1 MNRIGK
7 QLSHAT
13 ACACIVVLSLTPAVQ
28 AEPVDLSDIPLYVF
42 EGVDPNIILSM
53 DDSGSMYWS
62 YMPDS
67 IKYTGKKKRA
77 TSVAWNKIYYDPT
90 LQYLPPTDENGAS
103 LGDAD
108 FTDAWNDGYAQSNT
122 CKINL
127 ATSYRPTWYYGNH
140 CDGSNYNGS
149 SSRPEYGASAQPAF
163 YHVFDTTNS
172 GCDGNTA
179 NDNCYDKVVV
189 STTSGPGSTD
199 ERQNFANWYSYYR
212 KRIYITKAAAARA
225 FSNLS
230 GGFRLAHQTI
240 NGSGSLTDPALYT
253 GSNRDDF
260 YNWLFALDATG
271 STPLRAAAE
280 RAGEY
285 LETATPYRDDPQD
298 NQSPQRSCRQNF
310 HVMLTDGYWNSSS
323 GVSGNKDN
331 SSRSVPDNEF
341 GITSYSPRPPFKDSN
356 SAYLADNT
364 FYYWVRDLRSTLED
378 NVPTN
383 IVDTHTDIDGDGD
396 VDDIDIFWNP
406 ANDPANWQH
415 MVSFTIG
422 LGIFGDLDYPGDYDD
437 LLSGDLDWPTSS
449 APGETEKVDDLWHA
463 AVNGRGLYFSAA
475 NASEMM
481 EAFQNVVG
489 DIVDRTGSS
498 SAVALNSGAI
508 SSDAQL
514 FQARFDTSGWAGHL
528 LAKRISDGSNCGA
541 VPVGSICMNLWDAA
555 CKLNGGLCEATGAT
569 EAAQATREIITMN
582 SDTLSGVAFAWD
594 QLSPTQQTAMRDPD
608 GLGPLVPDAVQYT
621 EQFGKDVIAFLR
633 GDRTKEA
640 AAGGIFRTRVSIL
653 GDIIYS
659 SPVYVGPPNRLYEQ
673 NSSFPEGEFYAA
685 FATSHSGRMPIV
697 FVGSND
703 GMVHG
708 FDAEYGYER
717 IAYIPNELFGKLWRL
732 HQTDYVHDSFVDGPL
747 SAGDVYYANDWHT
760 SVVGGLGLGG
770 QGYYALDTTKVS
782 SLYESN
788 AANIAMWEFTD
799 DDDADLG
806 YSYGKPA
813 IVRLANGKW
822 AAIFGNGLNSTDTA
836 APPVSSDGDA
846 AVFIVDIQDGS
857 VIKKLKTK
865 TGKAEDPH
873 GLSRANGIVGI
884 APVDADGDFVLDGL
898 YATDLFG
905 NVWAFDLSGS
915 GKGSWKSKYGTNAN
929 PEPLFRATD
938 ANGDAQPITTPPA
951 VGRHPS
957 GLGVMVYFGTGKYL
971 GSTDILDYSTQ
982 TFYGIWDHGV
992 NGFGRSRLLEQT
1004 VTQVNLNQ
1012 FAGVDARVVS
1022 DNPIRWD
1029 DGVGSPDADEKR
1041 GWYLD
1046 LPESGERVHQKPFL
1060 RNDRVIFVTVTP
1072 SDDPCKSGGT
1082 SWLMEMNATDGSR
1095 LDFTPFDY
1103 NGDGTFTKDD
1113 LVKVDYDVN
1122 GDGQVDADDVLP
1134 GSGIRVDDSGVIT
1147 TPAVALHPDLRKE
1160 SKFSSS
1166 STAKVID
1173 VTEDTD
1179 LNQDRSWVELR

>member
-13 ACACIVVLSLTPAVQ
+13 ACACIVVLSLTPSVQ

-67 IKYTGKKKRA
+67 IRYTGKQIRA
-77 TSVAWNKIYYDPT
+77 KSVTWNKIYYDPT
-90 LQYLPPTDENGAS
+90 LEYLPPTDENGAS

-108 FTDAWNDGYAQSNT
+108 FTDAWNDGYAQLST
-122 CKINL
+122 CRVNL
-127 ATSYRPTWYYGNH
+127 ATSFRPTWYYGDH
-140 CDGSNYNGS
+140 CDGYDSYAT
-149 SSRPEYGASAQPAF
+149 SSRPEFGGPAEPA
-163 YHVFDTTNS
+163 YYYVFDVTNS

-179 NDNCYDKVVV
+179 NNACYDKVVV
-189 STTSGPGSTD
+189 SATSGPGSTD

-212 KRIYITKAAAARA
+212 KRAYITKAAAARA

-240 NGSGSLTDPALYT
+240 NGSGSLTDPELYT
-253 GSNRDDF
+253 GAARDQF
-260 YNWLFALDATG
+260 YDWLFALDATG
-271 STPLRAAAE
+271 STPLRAAAR

-285 LETATPYRDDPQD
+285 LETATPYRDDPND
-298 NQSPQRSCRQNF
+298 ANSPQRSCRQNF
-310 HVMLTDGYWNSSS
+310 HIMMTDGYWNSSS

-331 SSRSVPDNEF
+331 QGFSLPTNEL
-341 GITSYSPRPPFKDSN
+341 GITGYSPRPPFRDAN
-356 SAYLADNT
+356 SYYLADNT
-364 FYYWVRDLRSTLED
+364 FYYWVRDLRPTLED
-378 NVPTN
+378 NVPTS

-396 VDDIDIFWNP
+396 VDNVDLFWNP
-406 ANDPANWQH
+406 ENDPANWQH

-422 LGIFGDLDYPGDYDD
+422 LGVFGQLDYPGDY
-437 LLSGDLDWPTSS
+437 GDLVSGVLSWPTDA
-449 APGETEKVDDLWHA
+449 APADLEKIDDLWHA

-475 NASEMM
+475 NASEMI

-528 LAKRISDGSNCGA
+528 LAKRISDGSNCGS
-541 VPVGSICMNLWDAA
+541 VPIGAICMNLWDAA
-555 CKLNGGLCEATGAT
+555 CKLDGGLCEATGAT
-569 EAAQATREIITMN
+569 EAAQYTREIITMTVDVN
-582 SDTLSGVAFAWD
+582 GDPVGAPFAWD
-594 QLSPTQQTAMRDPD
+594 DLSATQQAMMRDPD
-608 GLGPLVPDAVQYT
+608 GLGPLPENSDDY
-621 EQFGKDVIAFLR
+621 GKDVIAFLR
-633 GDRTKEA
+633 GDRTNEA
-640 AAGGIFRTRVSIL
+640 AAGGVFRTRVSIL

-659 SPVYVGPPNRLYEQ
+659 SPVYVGPPNRMYEK
-673 NSSFPEGEFYAA
+673 NSSFAEGETYAA
-685 FATSHSGRMPIV
+685 FATTHSGRMPIV

-717 IAYIPNELFGKLWRL
+717 IAYIPNEIFGELWRL

-760 SVVGGLGLGG
+760 AVVGGLGLGG
-770 QGYYALDTTKVS
+770 QGYYALDATYVS

-799 DDDADLG
+799 DNDPDLG

-822 AAIFGNGLNSTDTA
+822 AAIFGNGLNNTDTA
-836 APPVSSDGDA
+836 VPPVSADGDA

-857 VIKKLKTK
+857 LISKLETK

-884 APVDADGDFVLDGL
+884 APVDANGDFVLDGL

-905 NVWAFDLSGS
+905 NVWAFDLSDSSTGN
-915 GKGSWKSKYGTNAN
+915 WKSKYGPAGN

-938 ANGDAQPITTPPA
+938 ANGDAQPITTPPV
-951 VGRHPS
+951 VGRHPT
-957 GLGVMVYFGTGKYL
+957 GLGAMVYFGTGKYL
-971 GSTDILDYSTQ
+971 GSTDILDFSTQ
-982 TFYGIWDHGV
+982 TFYGVWDNGV
-992 NGFGRSRLLEQT
+992 NGFSRDRLLEQT
-1004 VTQVNLNQ
+1004 VTQVNLSQ

-1029 DGVGSPDADEKR
+1029 DGLTPLDTDEKR

-1046 LPESGERVHQKPFL
+1046 LPESGERVHQEPFL
-1060 RNDRVIFVTVTP
+1060 RNDRIIFVTVTP

-1082 SWLMEMNATDGSR
+1082 SWLMEMNAANGAR
-1095 LDFTPFDY
+1095 LGFSPFDY
-1103 NGDGTFTKDD
+1103 SGDGVFTEDD
-1113 LVKVDYDVN
+1113 LVKVDTDVN
-1122 GDGQVDADDVLP
+1122 GDGQVNDDDVLP
-1134 GSGIRVDDSGVIT
+1134 GSGIRVDESGVIT
-1147 TPAVALHPDLRKE
+1147 TPAVALHPDFKKE

-1173 VTEDTD
+1173 VTEDTQ
-1179 LNQDRSWVELR
+1179 LNQDRSWVEIR